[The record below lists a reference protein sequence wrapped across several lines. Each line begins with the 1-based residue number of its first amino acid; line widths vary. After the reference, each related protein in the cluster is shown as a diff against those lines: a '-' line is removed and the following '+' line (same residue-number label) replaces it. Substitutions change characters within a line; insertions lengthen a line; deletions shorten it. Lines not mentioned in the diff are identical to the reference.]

1 MYWMHW
7 CLCWRSMRKNVRGSK
22 KGCVCFWLQEHRGIL
37 EWFNIFRIEML
48 IRHATDGNLYLYDMV
63 NIKKKRAPRLSN
75 SCTVTNPFLD
85 YMIHWTVL
93 NVNEKKHKKSQWK
106 ASPVIHRK
114 DHRKARFR
122 YTSLWQLSENKIAVT
137 LVFAGVQ
144 RFLLLLQT
152 IVFFSSLSIFG
163 IALILLFVMN
173 W

>member
-1 MYWMHW
+1 MHWMHW

-22 KGCVCFWLQEHRGIL
+22 KGCVCFWIQEHRGIL

-48 IRHATDGNLYLYDMV
+48 IRHAADGNLYLYDMV

-93 NVNEKKHKKSQWK
+93 NVNEKSIRNLNEKP
-106 ASPVIHRK
+106 A
-114 DHRKARFR
+114 
-122 YTSLWQLSENKIAVT
+122 QL
-137 LVFAGVQ
+137 
-144 RFLLLLQT
+144 LLLLQT

-163 IALILLFVMN
+163 IVLILLFVMN

>member
-1 MYWMHW
+1 
-7 CLCWRSMRKNVRGSK
+7 MRKNVRGRK

-93 NVNEKKHKKSQWK
+93 NVNEKKHKKFQWK
-106 ASPVIHRK
+106 ASQAIHRK

-122 YTSLWQLSENKIAVT
+122 YTDYSPCVRT
-137 LVFAGVQ
+137 C
-144 RFLLLLQT
+144 FLLLS
-152 IVFFSSLSIFG
+152 FLSVAFATP
-163 IALILLFVMN
+163 ALGRFQHIRFTKNAHVRYGECTSRLGRAR
-173 W
+173 